1 MSGRDTRASRKLE
14 LSRYLCGID
23 CLLVESTQGC
33 AAKLQ
38 LFTDVVKTELDI
50 IMPVKK
56 SKIHATDAPL
66 VSPEFKELV
75 KLWQK
80 AFNNRDVS
88 LFHY

>member
-1 MSGRDTRASRKLE
+1 MSGRDTRASWKLE

-23 CLLVESTQGC
+23 WSLVESTQGC

-50 IMPVKK
+50 TMPVKK

-75 KLWQK
+75 KLRQK
-80 AFNNRDVS
+80 AFSNGDVS